1 MRAWSEARM
10 DNHITPYHSLFRDLD
25 FAAVEEWE
33 ETGADGEEGV
43 LVVQEWREV
52 EKGRT
57 PRPKEP
63 QAGKKWIQILG
74 LQNVDAITKVMDEA
88 VE

>member
-1 MRAWSEARM
+1 MGG
-10 DNHITPYHSLFRDLD
+10 D
-25 FAAVEEWE
+25 
-33 ETGADGEEGV
+33 GADGEEGV

-63 QAGKKWIQILG
+63 EAGKKWIQILG

-88 VE
+88 VEQEEQSQTVRKGSQKYGR

>member
-1 MRAWSEARM
+1 VGG
-10 DNHITPYHSLFRDLD
+10 D
-25 FAAVEEWE
+25 
-33 ETGADGEEGV
+33 GADGEEGV

-52 EKGRT
+52 EKGGT

-88 VE
+88 VEQEERIKARQSEKEAKSTADELGEG